1 MDKEDS
7 VCVYMY
13 VCIYLYIGI
22 LLDHKKERNL
32 HIMLSQRNERK
43 TNIVQ
48 FHLHV
53 KSKKNKTKQ
62 KNHQK
67 TKTEQIENR
76 TDSQRTNRWLPEK
89 GGGGWEMSETR
100 KGLRNINFQLQHK

>member
-62 KNHQK
+62 KKPPKNK
-67 TKTEQIENR
+67 N
-76 TDSQRTNRWLPEK
+76 RTNRKQNRLTENK
-89 GGGGWEMSETR
+89 QVVAREGRGWVGDE
-100 KGLRNINFQLQHK
+100 